1 MITFYCNETNYCFFL
16 EKSKF
21 PFFFFSSGNQ
31 SFADSIGGRLRP
43 KTYKNEKRKKLQKK
57 LKIDMNQ
64 KESAFFIAMKS
75 MRHKLFS
82 NIFVRQKE
90 KCSRTFIS
98 ILLPSVSGFVIQFFY
113 YSVLKI
119 VTCLITFKSSVVKV
133 NTFEAYT
140 MYIFCCKNLCLNLK
154 LFLLRKDIPNLPML
168 FKWGILKS
176 LGIRFWKPEIRF
188 IAGDKFHLGGICLQ
202 I

>member
-1 MITFYCNETNYCFFL
+1 
-16 EKSKF
+16 
-21 PFFFFSSGNQ
+21 
-31 SFADSIGGRLRP
+31 
-43 KTYKNEKRKKLQKK
+43 
-57 LKIDMNQ
+57 
-64 KESAFFIAMKS
+64 
-75 MRHKLFS
+75 
-82 NIFVRQKE
+82 
-90 KCSRTFIS
+90 
-98 ILLPSVSGFVIQFFY
+98 
-113 YSVLKI
+113 
-119 VTCLITFKSSVVKV
+119 VKV